1 MCRAR
6 TWTLL
11 SASEFMDSPG
21 GSEFSMTGCQ
31 VMPGDFLVGM
41 LWRELL
47 STREREVGKM
57 TSRGSFSSEL
67 CGPSL

>member
-41 LWRELL
+41 LWREPL
-47 STREREVGKM
+47 STRE
-57 TSRGSFSSEL
+57 
-67 CGPSL
+67 